1 MTRSDHDG
9 PGGNDGTMV
18 PLARQAGTTARRR
31 VAGRAPGDGAPV
43 TGAPPGTPVSMMT
56 DFELDHEIRGGSE
69 DAVAELAERRQARSR
84 IRGIDP
90 QAKLIAHYC
99 GAVGPP

>member
-1 MTRSDHDG
+1 
-9 PGGNDGTMV
+9 
-18 PLARQAGTTARRR
+18 
-31 VAGRAPGDGAPV
+31 
-43 TGAPPGTPVSMMT
+43 MMT

-69 DAVAELAERRQARSR
+69 DAVAELAVRRQARLR

-90 QAKLIAHYC
+90 QAKLIAHHRDATRPEPGAAVRGTALPRTAAPGPRRRPAGSRAAPGGAS

>member
-1 MTRSDHDG
+1 
-9 PGGNDGTMV
+9 MV